1 VGEGRRE
8 GEKTCGHKKEENR
21 EASLLDN
28 AYRGA
33 MEEGRACNDATWYSH
48 RQRQRPTKCS
58 FVEGGVRTYAVFLR
72 VHEGCQAVKQGN
84 GLADPSCIRGLRGA
98 LGDRTGASALGG
110 GGPMGEGDWVQK
122 VSHSS
127 TEMPRPWMLS

>member
-1 VGEGRRE
+1 MRTQE
-8 GEKTCGHKKEENR
+8 GEQRNRDENR
-21 EASLLDN
+21 EAFLLDN

-33 MEEGRACNDATWYSH
+33 MEERRACNDATWYSH
-48 RQRQRPTKCS
+48 RDKDPQNVHSLRAGLGPTQCS
-58 FVEGGVRTYAVFLR
+58 YGYM
-72 VHEGCQAVKQGN
+72 GN
-84 GLADPSCIRGLRGA
+84 GLADLSCIRGLRGA

-127 TEMPRPWMLS
+127 TEMPRLWMLS